1 MKTLKKKMIWFA
13 IMAAAGIVLFAT
25 SIVQGETSST
35 ITGFASGLSI
45 VSFVKLIQFYRIS
58 KNPQLLKKFGIEQKE
73 ERFISIA
80 EKSGRF
86 AFILTLVVEFFAIF
100 VLILIKQNVMAS
112 AVIAVV
118 GIQTF
123 AYLITYFYLC
133 KKY

>member
-1 MKTLKKKMIWFA
+1 MKILKKKMIWIA
-13 IMAAAGIVLFAT
+13 IMAAAGIVLFAA
-25 SIVQGETSST
+25 SIVYGETSST
-35 ITGFASGLSI
+35 ITGFAAGLAI

-58 KNPQLLKKFGIEQKE
+58 KNPQLLKKFEIEQKE
-73 ERFISIA
+73 ERFIYIA

-100 VLILIKQNVMAS
+100 VLILIKQNIMAS
-112 AVIAVV
+112 AVTSVV
-118 GIQTF
+118 GIQTL